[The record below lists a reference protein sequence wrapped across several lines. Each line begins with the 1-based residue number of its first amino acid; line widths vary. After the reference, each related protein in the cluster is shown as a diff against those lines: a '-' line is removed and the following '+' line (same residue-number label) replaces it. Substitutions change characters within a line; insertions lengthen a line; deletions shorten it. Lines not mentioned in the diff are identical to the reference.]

1 MSAAAFALFA
11 TKADAAYIFVNGG
24 STWDTTNNYWNAG
37 GGPSTAA
44 WANGND
50 AVFGATGAQ
59 AVSLT
64 TNISALSINISATGY
79 NISQNGNTLTVGTGG
94 ITTTATA
101 SLSGFTM
108 GANQAVDVGS
118 SATLNS
124 GTIVGAAR
132 TLTKSGAGT
141 LNVGTSNLGGV
152 ILTAGTIAGG
162 TLSSAS
168 VFDLQ
173 SGTVSASLGGISGIN
188 KTTGGTVVLSGNNSS
203 LLGNVNVSAGSLI
216 AQNANALGTGAVAV
230 TGGANLFLQS
240 DTNTTFAN
248 AVSIDATSSIVV
260 DRITPGSSV
269 THTLSGTTTLSGDIL
284 NVVRGSNVTGT
295 ATLNLANLDIA
306 GANTTFNVGT
316 GALLNVASIIDS
328 VGGGIVTKTGSNVF
342 NTTLNS
348 DYIGI
353 DVQAGVM
360 NATTNSQFLGDISNA
375 TTLNVINNVSPVST
389 IYVRSLTGAGTT
401 NFNVGNAEI
410 HSVIG
415 ADGAGANTLSV
426 SSGTLTADLQAGI
439 VSALRLVSSNVDAN
453 GKTLNV
459 TVSGSADITNMVS
472 GNLTTSAGSTSLTIQ
487 NLTGGNV
494 TTNAISSNIGTLS
507 GSTAN
512 LTLNGNTTIGTAN
525 GSSNVSVSAGKT
537 LTINSGT
544 FSGSLAGAGN
554 VAIGGTV
561 NLNGN
566 SIANYTGKTI
576 LNAGGAVTYDSA
588 VTLATLAGSG
598 SATFAGVSTIST
610 IDAGTTATLNNNGT
624 SLTLG
629 QGSFSGTITGSG
641 TLIKNGT
648 GLMTLNGNNVD
659 NYTGATT
666 VNAGGTLAFSSG
678 ADLSAAG
685 TVTVDGT
692 LNLAGDTTI
701 TSVAGANTG
710 VINNATKLTVN
721 SGTYLGSIA
730 GAGTVQKVSGGGLFL
745 SGAKTLTALNA
756 QAGSVLFDTNSTIN
770 SLTGSAII
778 DMAVGQTLTVGSGD
792 FSGTIRS
799 TVAGAGNA
807 NLTKNGTGVLTLRG
821 SNIDQFT
828 GTTTVQTGG
837 TLAYVADTAAN
848 STTPAGVIINNLA
861 VETNAT
867 AKFTSTATTK
877 TAAAIMNAISGNG
890 TIEINSDH
898 NLQFELTP
906 ANSSTFNGRITGL
919 GGITRTGTV
928 GGAGTGGGTLTLNG
942 ISDYQGATNITRGRV
957 NVNGSIAGF
966 GVFVGGTLG
975 GSGTINTTV
984 TVNSYGTIA
993 PGNSPG
999 LLTVT
1004 GNTTFEAGSNFQAE
1018 LGGTLVG
1025 SQYDQLYVS
1034 GGVVNLQSGVGAYSG
1049 HNDVYLDVKRYG
1061 TTFQPAWG
1069 DQFTV
1074 IRTNSPTG
1082 ITGTFGGMSSD
1093 FTTFLIFD
1101 NNAAAHQ
1108 NAVIYGTGLTTGQT
1122 FANRFTSANQKA
1134 IATGLWNGALTN
1146 ANYVDT
1152 TTTLLRTDLVRFT
1165 DSNTA
1170 NGKAVVA
1177 LLTAG
1182 ANAGAVLNSFS
1193 PEPFLG
1199 LNDYAVTTIR
1209 TATDAALAQSP
1220 MVIKGRWSAGFSYSN
1235 AANRYTGGSDAVF
1248 NRSLNSSNSVI
1259 NLEYAFDK
1267 SAKMGGF
1274 VGFNNG
1280 KTSTSASS
1288 IDYDGKVFGLTGF
1301 KRLGRQHPI
1310 FFKAAVAY
1318 ASLGFSSHRSDA
1330 LGSSSTGKNS
1340 LNGTIFQVTA
1350 SMPTYRSSNI
1360 TVSPLLGIVRGS
1372 SSSSAFTETGSG
1384 ANLSVDKASFTSTR
1398 ALLGV
1403 SFDYRA
1409 TTSLNLGAQL
1419 TYEHEFSGAREV
1431 SAKLGSSSFTVNN
1444 GDAGN
1449 TLALGLNAGY
1459 EITNYTRLN
1468 LGAELR
1474 HNSDYSNDHRYNAG
1488 VNIRF

>member
-11 TKADAAYIFVNGG
+11 TKADAATLTFNPGG
-24 STWDTTNNYWNAG
+24 ATWDTTNTYWNAG
-37 GGPSTAA
+37 ATA
-44 WANGND
+44 WTNGDD
-50 AVFGATGAQ
+50 AIFGAAGAQ
-59 AVSLT
+59 SVNLT
-64 TNISALSINISATGY
+64 TNINAASITIQAAGY
-79 NISQNGNTLTVGTGG
+79 NISQNGNTLTVGSGG
-94 ITTTATA
+94 ISTTATA

-108 GANQAVDVGS
+108 GANQTVDVGS
-118 SATLNS
+118 SSTLNA
-124 GTIVGAAR
+124 GTVVGAAR

-152 ILTAGTIAGG
+152 ILNAGTISGG

-168 VFDLQ
+168 AFDLRA
-173 SGTVSASLGGISGIN
+173 GTVSATLGGSFGIN
-188 KTTGGTVVLSGNNSS
+188 KTTGGIVILSGNNNS
-203 LLGNVNVSAGSLI
+203 LSGAVNVSAGSLV
-216 AQNANALGTGAVAV
+216 AQNANALGSGAVTVTGADL
-230 TGGANLFLQS
+230 TLRS

-248 AVSIDATSSIVV
+248 DVTLDATSTVTV
-260 DRITPGSSV
+260 DRVTSGANV
-269 THTLSGTTTLSGDIL
+269 THTLSGTTTLSGDTL
-284 NVVRGSNVTGT
+284 NVVRGGNVTGT
-295 ATLNLANLDIA
+295 ATLDIQDLSIS
-306 GANTTFNVGT
+306 GITTFNVGT
-316 GALLNVASIIDS
+316 GALLNVASITGTGTI
-328 VGGGIVTKTGSNVF
+328 TKTGTNVF

-348 DYIGI
+348 DYLGI
-353 DVQAGVM
+353 DVQAGTM
-360 NATTNSQFLGDISNA
+360 NATTNSLFIGPVSNA
-375 TTLNVINNVSPVST
+375 TTLNFINNVSPVST
-389 IYVRSLTGAGTT
+389 IYLQSLTGDGTT
-401 NFNVGNAEI
+401 NFNAGNAEI

-415 ADGAGANTLSV
+415 ADSATSANVLQV
-426 SSGTLTADLQAGI
+426 NNGTLIADLEAGT
-439 VSALRLVSSNVDAN
+439 VSARRLVSANVDAN
-453 GKTLNV
+453 GKTLNA
-459 TVSGSADITNMVS
+459 TISGSADIDNMVA
-472 GNLTTSAGSTSLTIQ
+472 GNLTLSTGSTDLTIQ
-487 NLTGGNV
+487 NLTGGTIVSNANV
-494 TTNAISSNIGTLS
+494 TNIGTLS

-512 LTLNGNTTIGTAN
+512 VTLNSNTTIGTAN
-525 GSSNVSVSAGKT
+525 GSSNLSISAGKT
-537 LTINSGT
+537 LTLNGGT

-566 SIANYTGKTI
+566 AIDDYTGKTI

-588 VTLATLAGSG
+588 VTLNTLAGSG
-598 SATFAGVSTIST
+598 SATFAGVSTISN
-610 IDAGTTATLNNNGT
+610 IDNGTTATLNNNGT

-629 QGSFSGTITGSG
+629 QGSFAGTITGAG
-641 TLIKNGT
+641 TLIKSGA
-648 GLMTLNGNNVD
+648 GLMTLSGNNID

-666 VNAGGTLAFSSG
+666 ITNGGTLTFADGANLSG
-678 ADLSAAG
+678 AG

-692 LNLAGDTTI
+692 LNLGNG
-701 TSVAGANTG
+701 TSIATLNGANTG
-710 VINNATKLTVN
+710 VINNNTSLTVQ
-721 SGTYLGSIA
+721 SGSYNGSIL
-730 GAGTVQKVSGGGLFL
+730 GAGTLQKTSGGGLFL
-745 SGAKTLTALNA
+745 SGAKTLTALNV

-770 SLTGSAII
+770 SLTGSAIV
-778 DMAVGQTLTVGSGD
+778 DMAAGQTLTVGSGD

-799 TVAGAGNA
+799 TAAGTGNA
-807 NLTKNGTGVLTLRG
+807 NFTKNGTGVLTLRG

-848 STTPAGVIINNLA
+848 STTPAGIILSNLA

-867 AKFTSTATTK
+867 VKLTSSATVK
-877 TAAAIMNAISGNG
+877 TAAAIVNAVSGNG
-890 TIEINSDH
+890 TIEVNTDH

-906 ANSSTFNGRITGL
+906 ANSSTFNGRITGI

-942 ISDYQGATNITRGRV
+942 ISDYQGATNISRGRV

-975 GSGTINTTV
+975 GSGTVNTNV

-1004 GNTTFEAGSNFQAE
+1004 GNTVFEAGSNFQAE
-1018 LGGTLVG
+1018 LGGTLAG

-1034 GGVVNLQSGVGAYSG
+1034 GGTVNLQSGVGAFGG
-1049 HNDVYLDVKRYG
+1049 HNNVYLDVLRFG

-1082 ITGTFGGMSSD
+1082 ITGTFGGMSSN
-1093 FTTFLIFD
+1093 FTTFLIYD

-1108 NAVIYGTGLTTGQT
+1108 NAVIYGTGLTSNQT
-1122 FANRFTSANQKA
+1122 FADRFTTANQKA
-1134 IATGLWNGALTN
+1134 IATGLWNGGLTN

-1152 TTTLLRTDLVRFT
+1152 TTSVLRTDLVRFT

-1177 LLTAG
+1177 LLTSG

-1209 TATDAALAQSP
+1209 TATDAALAQSA
-1220 MVIKGRWSAGFSYSN
+1220 MVIKGRWSAGFSFSN
-1235 AANRYTGGSDAVF
+1235 AANRFTGGSDSSF

-1259 NLEYAFDK
+1259 NLEYAFNK
-1267 SAKMGGF
+1267 STKMGGF

-1280 KTSTSASS
+1280 STRTSASS

-1318 ASLGFSSHRSDA
+1318 ATLGFSSSRTDA
-1330 LGSSSTGKNS
+1330 LGTSSTGNNS

-1350 SMPTYRSSNI
+1350 SMPTYRSSKL
-1360 TVSPLLGIVRGS
+1360 TVSPLLGILRGS
-1372 SSSSAFTETGSG
+1372 SSSSAFTETGTG

-1403 SFDYRA
+1403 AFDYRA

-1419 TYEHEFSGAREV
+1419 SYEHEFSGSRDVTAR
-1431 SAKLGSSSFTVNN
+1431 LGSSSFTVNN
-1444 GDAGN
+1444 DDAGN

-1459 EITNYTRLN
+1459 DISNSTRLN

-1474 HNSDYSNDHRYNAG
+1474 HNGDYSNDHRYNAG
-1488 VNIRF
+1488 VNVRF

>member
-11 TKADAAYIFVNGG
+11 TKADAATLTFNPGG
-24 STWDTTNNYWNAG
+24 ATWDTTNTYWNAG
-37 GGPSTAA
+37 ATA
-44 WANGND
+44 WTNGDD
-50 AVFGATGAQ
+50 AIFGAAGAQ
-59 AVSLT
+59 SVNLT
-64 TNISALSINISATGY
+64 TNINATSITIQAAGY
-79 NISQNGNTLTVGTGG
+79 NISQNGNTLTVGSGG
-94 ITTTATA
+94 ISTTATA

-108 GANQAVDVGS
+108 GANQTVDVGS
-118 SATLNS
+118 SSTLNA
-124 GTIVGAAR
+124 GTVVGAAQ

-152 ILTAGTIAGG
+152 ILNAGTISGG

-168 VFDLQ
+168 AFDLRA
-173 SGTVSASLGGISGIN
+173 GTVSATLGGSFGIN
-188 KTTGGTVVLSGNNSS
+188 KTTGGIVILSGNNSS
-203 LLGNVNVSAGSLI
+203 LSGAVNVSAGSLV
-216 AQNANALGTGAVAV
+216 AQNANALGSGAVTVTGADL
-230 TGGANLFLQS
+230 TLRS

-248 AVSIDATSSIVV
+248 DVTLDATSTVTV
-260 DRITPGSSV
+260 DRVTSGANV
-269 THTLSGTTTLSGDIL
+269 THTLSGTTTLSGDTL
-284 NVVRGSNVTGT
+284 NVVRGGNVTGT
-295 ATLNLANLDIA
+295 ATLNVANLDIA

-316 GALLNVASIIDS
+316 GALLDVASIIDS
-328 VGGGIVTKTGSNVF
+328 VGGGIVIKTGSNVF

-348 DYIGI
+348 DSIGI
-353 DVQAGVM
+353 DVQAGTM
-360 NATTNSQFLGDISNA
+360 NATTNSQFLGSVSNA
-375 TTLNVINNVSPVST
+375 TTLNIINNVSPVST
-389 IYVRSLTGAGTT
+389 LYLQSLTGVGTT
-401 NFNVGNAEI
+401 TISVGNAEI

-415 ADGAGANTLSV
+415 ADGTGANTLSV
-426 SSGTLTADLQAGI
+426 ANGTLTADLEAGT
-439 VSALRLVSSNVDAN
+439 VSALRLVSATVDAN
-453 GKTLNV
+453 GKTLNA
-459 TVSGSADITNMVS
+459 TISGSANITNMVS
-472 GNLTTSAGSTSLTIQ
+472 GNLTLSAGSTDLTIQ

-494 TTNAISSNIGTLS
+494 TTNANSSNIGTLS
-507 GSTAN
+507 GNTAN
-512 LTLNGNTTIGTAN
+512 LTLNSNTTIGTAN

-537 LTINSGT
+537 LTINGGT
-544 FSGSLAGAGN
+544 FAGSLAGAGN

-566 SIANYTGKTI
+566 NIDDYTGKTI

-588 VTLATLAGSG
+588 VTLNTLAGSG
-598 SATFAGVSTIST
+598 SATFAGVSTISN
-610 IDAGTTATLNNNGT
+610 IDNGTTATLNNNGT
-624 SLTLG
+624 SLTLD
-629 QGSFSGTITGSG
+629 QGSFAGTITGAG
-641 TLIKNGT
+641 TLIKSGA
-648 GLMTLNGNNVD
+648 GLMTLSGNNID

-666 VNAGGTLAFSSG
+666 VTAGGTLAFANG
-678 ADLSAAG
+678 ADLSGAG
-685 TVTVDGT
+685 SVTVDGT
-692 LNLAGDTTI
+692 LNLGGNSII
-701 TSVAGANTG
+701 TSLAGASTG
-710 VINNATKLTVN
+710 IINNSSGLTVS
-721 SGTYLGSIA
+721 SGTYLGTIV
-730 GAGTVQKVSGGGLFL
+730 GAGNIQKVTGGGLFL
-745 SGAKTLTALNA
+745 SGAKTLTALDV
-756 QAGSVLFDTNSTIN
+756 QAGSVLFDANSTIN
-770 SLTGSAII
+770 TLTGSAIV
-778 DMAVGQTLTVGSGD
+778 DMVAGQTLTVGSGD

-799 TVAGAGNA
+799 TAAGTGNA

-848 STTPAGVIINNLA
+848 STTPAGIILSNLA

-867 AKFTSTATTK
+867 VKLTSSATVK
-877 TAAAIMNAISGNG
+877 TAAAIVNAVSGNG
-890 TIEINSDH
+890 TIEVNTDH

-906 ANSSTFNGRITGL
+906 ANSSTFNGRITGI

-942 ISDYQGATNITRGRV
+942 ISDYQGATNISRGRV

-975 GSGTINTTV
+975 GSGTVNTSV
-984 TVNSYGTIA
+984 TVNSYGIIA

-1004 GNTTFEAGSNFQAE
+1004 GDTVFEAGSNFQAE
-1018 LGGTLVG
+1018 LGGTLAG

-1034 GGVVNLQSGVGAYSG
+1034 GGTVNLQSGVGAYGG
-1049 HNDVYLDVKRYG
+1049 HNNVYLDVLRFG

-1082 ITGTFGGMSSD
+1082 ITGTFGGMSSN
-1093 FTTFLIFD
+1093 FTTFLIYD

-1108 NAVIYGTGLTTGQT
+1108 NAVIYGTGLTSNQT
-1122 FANRFTSANQKA
+1122 FADRFTTANQKA
-1134 IATGLWNGALTN
+1134 IATGLWNGGLTN

-1152 TTTLLRTDLVRFT
+1152 TTSVLRTDLVRFT

-1177 LLTAG
+1177 LLTSG

-1209 TATDAALAQSP
+1209 TATDAALAQSA
-1220 MVIKGRWSAGFSYSN
+1220 MVIKGRWSAGFSFSN
-1235 AANRYTGGSDAVF
+1235 AANRFTGGSDSSF

-1259 NLEYAFDK
+1259 NLEYAFNK
-1267 SAKMGGF
+1267 STKMGGF

-1280 KTSTSASS
+1280 STRTSSSS

-1318 ASLGFSSHRSDA
+1318 ATLGFSSSRTDA
-1330 LGSSSTGKNS
+1330 LGTSSTGNNS

-1350 SMPTYRSSNI
+1350 SMPTYRSSKL
-1360 TVSPLLGIVRGS
+1360 TVSPLLGILRGS
-1372 SSSSAFTETGSG
+1372 SSSSAFTETGTG

-1403 SFDYRA
+1403 AFDYRA

-1419 TYEHEFSGAREV
+1419 SYEHEFSGSRDVTAR
-1431 SAKLGSSSFTVNN
+1431 LGSSSFTVNN
-1444 GDAGN
+1444 DDAGN

-1459 EITNYTRLN
+1459 DISNSTRLN

-1474 HNSDYSNDHRYNAG
+1474 HNGDYSNDHRYNAG
-1488 VNIRF
+1488 VNVRF